1 MRLRVEEK
9 IRLGYIPKKQQRY
22 CKECGIEVGKRKSYC
37 SPCLYER
44 HNPIIKRTCKTCGV
58 EVGKWKSYCS
68 NCKTERNKTSIKK
81 TIINNRKYKICGFEG
96 CKKPREKWIHSCEYH
111 SSKNRDIRFM
121 EEKIRCKDCDGVIG
135 KRKDWKINRWKICD
149 DCIEIRKKN
158 TRKKQIKYYGKWFKK
173 KYHTDEGFRKR
184 HLKYQKDYKIKR
196 NEETKSK
203 IKQN

>member
-44 HNPIIKRTCKTCGV
+44 HNPIIKRTCRTCSV
-58 EVGKWKSYCS
+58 EVDKGFTYCS
-68 NCKTERNKTSIKK
+68 SCGLERKRIQMRMSR
-81 TIINNRKYKICGFEG
+81 RKYTICGFEG
-96 CKKPREKWIHSCEYH
+96 CKEPRGFWIHSCEYH

-121 EEKIRCKDCDGVIG
+121 EEIVSCVDCGCDLGE
-135 KRKDWKINRWKICD
+135 RKERPNGSHRICN
-149 DCIEIRKKN
+149 DCSEIRKKN